1 VEKKSQQRKKAP
13 TDKITGI
20 IFEETKKKKEKIN
33 QKNYKMN
40 RLLNYESS
48 EKNLHPKNV
57 HNVVSNSKKINKNE

>member
-1 VEKKSQQRKKAP
+1 MEKKSQQRKKAP

-20 IFEETKKKKEKIN
+20 IFEETKKKRKIN